1 MPPDKIRRLYDF
13 IVFVNYY
20 RYMWDIWS
28 HLLQPLTALT
38 SEKVAFK
45 LIYLEKK
52 EFYGLKRVVAWNN
65 LLAYP
70 YFNKLLDIHTDD
82 SDHQFDAT
90 ISQGEKPIAF
100 YSRKWT
106 EAQTQYTLT

>member
-1 MPPDKIRRLYDF
+1 
-13 IVFVNYY
+13 
-20 RYMWDIWS
+20 MWDIRS

-52 EFYGLKRVVAWNN
+52 EFYGLKRIVACNT

-70 YFNKLLDIHTDD
+70 YFNKILDIHTGA
-82 SDHQFDAT
+82 SDPQLGAA
-90 ISQGEKPIAF
+90 ISQGGKQIAF
-100 YSRKWT
+100 YSRK
-106 EAQTQYTLT
+106 